1 MIHAQVPLRV
11 PCYDFVPVTELS
23 LDPAKAGALATPS
36 FLDVT
41 GGEYKTWERIHR
53 GVLIRDY

>member
-41 GGEYKTWERIHR
+41 GGEYKT
-53 GVLIRDY
+53 